1 MYNLDLLYN
10 NTVGSAFTIK
20 SKYDDEV
27 QSKIQFLIGDI
38 AVLMDI
44 QEIKSFLSVIRLAQK
59 GCECKDCNQKNP
71 YKTIKCN
78 TPQAEINFKV
88 TPEILIGFEELVK
101 GVLFHL
107 EFNDVLSFNE
117 IN

>member
-1 MYNLDLLYN
+1 MYNLDLLYT

-20 SKYDDEV
+20 NQFDEEP

-38 AVLMDI
+38 AVLMDVP
-44 QEIKSFLSVIRLAQK
+44 EIKSFLSVVRLAQK
-59 GCECKDCNQKNP
+59 GCQCTSCNQKSA
-71 YKTIKCN
+71 YRTIKCN

-88 TPEILIGFEELVK
+88 TPETLVGFEELVM

-107 EFNDVLSFNE
+107 EYNDVLSFNE